1 MPRRCTICIHPERH
15 EIDKALVGG
24 GTYRQIAESHGLS
37 TSSLFR
43 HKQDHL
49 PAHLAKAAE
58 IVGTDDAL
66 DVVQQL
72 RAINA
77 ACLEVLTKARA
88 SGRDERMLRA
98 VDRIHRQI
106 ELQAR
111 LLGELQEGRTVNI
124 VVLPEWQRIR
134 TRIVTA
140 VDPYPEARK
149 AVIRAL
155 SDAGA

>member
-1 MPRRCTICIHPERH
+1 MSRRCTICIHPERH
-15 EIDKALVGG
+15 EIDKALVAGR
-24 GTYRQIAESHGLS
+24 TYRAIAEKYR
-37 TSSLFR
+37 TSKTSLFR
-43 HKQDHL
+43 HKHDHL
-49 PAHLAKAAE
+49 PVHIAKAAE
-58 IVGTDDAL
+58 IVEADDAL

-88 SGRDERMLRA
+88 SGRHETMLRA

-111 LLGELQEGRTVNI
+111 LLGDLHEGRSVNI
-124 VVLPEWQRIR
+124 VVLPEWQRMR
-134 TRIVTA
+134 ARVVTA
-140 VDPYPEARK
+140 VDAYPEARK